1 MRNNL
6 PYKNQFGGVSSLQN
20 ADDSDQKGRPEKV
33 DHYPCSKKRS
43 EKPLFLWLNIVILVG
58 LCYKHGVLLHII
70 FYV

>member
-6 PYKNQFGGVSSLQN
+6 PYKNQFGGISSLQN

-43 EKPLFLWLNIVILVG
+43 EKPLFFMAKYRDFGWIML
-58 LCYKHGVLLHII
+58 
-70 FYV
+70 